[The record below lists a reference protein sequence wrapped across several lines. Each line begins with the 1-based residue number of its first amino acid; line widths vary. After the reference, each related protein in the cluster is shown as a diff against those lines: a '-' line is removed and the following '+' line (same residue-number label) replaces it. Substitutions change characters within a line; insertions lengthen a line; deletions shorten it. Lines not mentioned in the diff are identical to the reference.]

1 MGLPALREQSLMG
14 QQRANLM
21 TMKQRLFSYRPWGQ
35 ELICCI
41 SVDRD
46 PSKTFREFRI
56 DSCVC
61 ALRTHNEML
70 WVLMVDS
77 EGTVAVSRCLHP
89 VERLGLQGFR
99 PEIAQYLS
107 KRALLR
113 CSGNACSVPVITSVF
128 RQ

>member
-1 MGLPALREQSLMG
+1 
-14 QQRANLM
+14 
-21 TMKQRLFSYRPWGQ
+21 
-35 ELICCI
+35 
-41 SVDRD
+41 
-46 PSKTFREFRI
+46 
-56 DSCVC
+56 
-61 ALRTHNEML
+61 
-70 WVLMVDS
+70 MVDS

-128 RQ
+128 RQLLCPLASPSVLGLPNVPTPLSIWTFREDVIFYLVKMRLLNNSRNSVAVLEQLLLLRLESQS